1 MSMDEFPLLDV
12 PELVSCLQECDF
24 SAATLETITKPT
36 SSSIIKLYQQI
47 IDLFANIN
55 TENYSIQPNQDMTE
69 TLDTSNTIP
78 IAILNLTCH
87 KFFKVIGISDFNMID
102 LCKPDFQRT
111 RRLLSAVVN
120 YARFREERIFDYK
133 ESIQQMSD
141 LSDVLE
147 SKFDSFNLLRQQ
159 NNEIKAEL
167 GYLNNDLNSESR
179 NIEDDEEYSTEKLD
193 NMSNDLEVQLKSLT
207 KQQESLSLEYESYKL
222 TKNNLLTELEKYGFQ
237 LVELESKRNKLKK
250 ISDIDVVILDENIKQ
265 LQETLSANKDKL
277 QTLITK
283 KDNLEITLKTLERII
298 SELYDLT
305 NVISSDLKVS
315 YGREISIM
323 NTKKTLIEKK
333 ITLENLLK
341 TSLSSQ
347 LKLAKEQLSR
357 QEIIHSNLKKDMTSK
372 IQENEQKINDL
383 NNIYSNE
390 IMKRLMETDKHI
402 TNDIIEKEV
411 KSIEL
416 EIHSK
421 KQQFSNELDELEEEY
436 ILLINHVKDYMSTV
450 LSNLD

>member
-159 NNEIKAEL
+159 NNEIRAEL

-222 TKNNLLTELEKYGFQ
+222 TKNDLLTELEKYGFQ

-265 LQETLSANKDKL
+265 LQETLSANKHKL

-390 IMKRLMETDKHI
+390 IMKRLMETDKYI

>member
-87 KFFKVIGISDFNMID
+87 KFFKIIGISDFNMID

-159 NNEIKAEL
+159 NNEIRAEL

-222 TKNNLLTELEKYGFQ
+222 TKNDLLTELEKYGFQ

-265 LQETLSANKDKL
+265 LQETLSANKHKL

-390 IMKRLMETDKHI
+390 IMKRLMETDKYI